1 MARIKQTFDT
11 GKSVAEMRLFIDT
24 RVLTRPEL
32 SLLLDSHRWEGAT
45 LYASGK
51 LGSGTMT
58 LEHGKV
64 HVDIELT
71 LFGAAAQGTIEA
83 QLAKQFKRLGAGS

>member
-1 MARIKQTFDT
+1 MARIKQTFET
-11 GKSVAEMRLFIDT
+11 GKSVVEMRTFIDS

-32 SLLLDSHRWEGAT
+32 SLLLDAHRWEGAT
-45 LYASGK
+45 LHASGK
-51 LGSGTMT
+51 LGSGTIV

-83 QLAKQFKRLGAGS
+83 KLAEQFKRLGSGS